1 MRKRTVRDVDVAG
14 RRVLVRV
21 DYNVPLGDDGGIL
34 DDTRMRATLPT
45 IRYLCER
52 GAKVILMSHLG
63 RPKGRDAALSLR
75 RVGLRLGELLT
86 ERGAT
91 QRRPDAV
98 QIGGLSEESGAS
110 LRGGMVHMTEC
121 CIGPEVQRAAHSL
134 GEGEVLLLENLRFHP
149 EEEANDLE
157 YAKALAS
164 LGEVYVNDAFGTAHR
179 AHASTE
185 GVARLLPAVAGFLM
199 EKEIEFLSR
208 AVENPQRP
216 YAAIIGGAKIS
227 TKMAILENL
236 LSKVDKLL
244 IGGGMANTFLKAEGF
259 SVGESLVEDDFIEQ
273 ANRVIAH
280 ADAAGVRLLLPA
292 DVIVAERFEADSPA
306 KRVSVKDV
314 PEGWRIMDAG
324 ETTIDVFAR
333 VLQDCKT
340 IVWNG
345 PMGVIEMGP
354 FAHGSHRLAG
364 VIANLREATTIIG
377 GGETAAVVEQLGLAS
392 RFSHVSTGGGA
403 SLEFLEGK
411 ELPGVAALLD
421 ADSQ

>member
-1 MRKRTVRDVDVAG
+1 MRKKTVRDVDVAG
-14 RRVLVRV
+14 KRVLVRV
-21 DYNVPLGDDGGIL
+21 DYNAPLGDDGRIL
-34 DDTRMRATLPT
+34 DDTRIRATLPT
-45 IRYLCER
+45 IAYLRER

-63 RPKGRDAALSLR
+63 RPKGRDENLSLKP
-75 RVGLRLGELLT
+75 VVARLGELLG
-86 ERGAT
+86 ER
-91 QRRPDAV
+91 DAGSPLNPSIPQDERAGHRV
-98 QIGGLSEESGAS
+98 Q
-110 LRGGMVHMTEC
+110 MTGC
-121 CIGPEVQRAAHSL
+121 CMGSEVQRAAHSL

-149 EEEANDLE
+149 EEEANDRE

-199 EKEIEFLSR
+199 EKEIEFLSQ
-208 AVENPQRP
+208 AVENPGRP

-227 TKMAILENL
+227 TKMAVLENL

-259 SVGESLVEDDFIEQ
+259 NVGESLVEDEFLEQ
-273 ANRVIAH
+273 ARTVMRGAEEKS
-280 ADAAGVRLLLPA
+280 VRLLLPA
-292 DVIVAERFEADSPA
+292 DVIVAERFAADSPA

-314 PEGWRIMDAG
+314 PDGWRIVDVG

-333 VLQDCKT
+333 ALQDCKT

-377 GGETAAVVEQLGLAS
+377 GGETAAVVEQLGLAG

-411 ELPGVAALLD
+411 ELPGLAALMD
-421 ADSQ
+421 A